1 MSAIPWVQQ
10 IRARPGIVAVGAPSG
25 DDVLHL
31 RVEMATEWDAIRMQ
45 AMPGDSVRALKLNAL
60 DAFAPGALFPDD
72 FVIKLGGRE
81 ILDESVS
88 LADAGTLD
96 GSIFLVA
103 HRYRRPVRS

>member
-1 MSAIPWVQQ
+1 MSTIPWVQQ
-10 IRARPGIVAVGAPSG
+10 LRTRGAVVAVGAPSG

-31 RVEMATEWDAIRMQ
+31 RVEMASAWDAIRMQ

-72 FVIKLGGRE
+72 FMIKLRGHE
-81 ILDESVS
+81 ILDESIS
-88 LADAGTLD
+88 LADAGAID

-103 HRYRRPVRS
+103 HRYRRPVR